1 MTDTLPY
8 DKRGSYSI
16 LHNHLRA
23 YEQARLQK
31 LADGNGNEA
40 ARARM
45 RVANLNLQADAAA
58 RRGRQDSDVTLVG
71 GGATSKFAGLGVS
84 DDSETEGED
93 DIPQERQRAARKQ
106 AVAVVEANKE
116 RAVVTAEEKVV
127 GKKEK
132 EGKRKKAKATIS
144 KLSFITLTGYVPKP
158 KGPEFAIYPI

>member
-8 DKRGSYSI
+8 DRRGSYSI

-45 RVANLNLQADAAA
+45 KVANLNLQADAA
-58 RRGRQDSDVTLVG
+58 RRVRHDSDVTLVG
-71 GGATSKFAGLGVS
+71 GATSKLAGLGVS

-93 DIPQERQRAARKQ
+93 EIPHETQRAARKQ
-106 AVAVVEANKE
+106 AVVQVKANKE
-116 RAVVTAEEKVV
+116 AAVVTVEEKVA

-132 EGKRKKAKATIS
+132 EGKRKRAKATIS
-144 KLSFITLTGYVPKP
+144 KLSFITLSGYVPKP